1 MLGARFVDLTD
12 DICRPFHEPGERLL
26 RDGVVAGISGLH
38 VSLVERI
45 EPDDIAV
52 LVAGLR
58 IREGMASLFREIPQK
73 GKVVR
78 GWTVVREDQKEA
90 GVDLLK
96 RLMQQE
102 SRLPEVTLIM

>member
-1 MLGARFVDLTD
+1 
-12 DICRPFHEPGERLL
+12 
-26 RDGVVAGISGLH
+26 VAGISGLH